1 MLCHTLHSKLIVGF
15 DFFFFS
21 LQGRNPSSRSVMRWF
36 HVTPKETGNLMS
48 IKNQSSE
55 NEIVD
60 FSLSGG
66 AAKERVL
73 FPMKLQV
80 THRRFRWESK

>member
-1 MLCHTLHSKLIVGF
+1 
-15 DFFFFS
+15 
-21 LQGRNPSSRSVMRWF
+21 MRWF

-48 IKNQSSE
+48 IKNQSSMV
-55 NEIVD
+55 NVNVD

-73 FPMKLQV
+73 FPMKLEV
-80 THRRFRWESK
+80 THRRFRSESKFFSYDDCNLFYDIFSLGMSLKTVFEL